1 MPGGRRRS
9 CWTGG
14 LRDEPPGTKVLR
26 VAGIALKAIFWSAL
40 AAEVGWLVLA
50 STAYDLVFS
59 ALGQSKFGLVHLLVL
74 GALALSSGLL
84 VVLERRADKFST
96 SPSTSGRLRRRLR
109 DGVFRLAVLRLLRL
123 RRLVLLVSAAAV
135 AIIERYASETRL
147 RVA

>member
-74 GALALSSGLL
+74 GALALSAGLL
-84 VVLERRADKFST
+84 VVLERRADKFNE
-96 SPSTSGRLRRRLR
+96 P
-109 DGVFRLAVLRLLRL
+109 
-123 RRLVLLVSAAAV
+123 
-135 AIIERYASETRL
+135 EHQ
-147 RVA
+147 